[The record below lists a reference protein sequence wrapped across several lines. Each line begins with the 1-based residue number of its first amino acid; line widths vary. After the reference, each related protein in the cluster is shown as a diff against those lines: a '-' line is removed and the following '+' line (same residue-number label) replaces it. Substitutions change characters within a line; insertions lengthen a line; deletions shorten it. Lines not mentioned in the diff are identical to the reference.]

1 MTSHPRHRAL
11 GRGRHQLAIPGPS
24 VMPDRVLAAMATPMP
39 NIYAGDLV
47 EVSNRCLERLPAV
60 ARTEGRVFV
69 TIGNGHGGWQMALAN
84 TLSRGDTVLVAESG
98 RFAAAW
104 GQMAAIGG
112 LEIETLP
119 GTDRDPVDPD
129 ALRERLAADTTG
141 RIRAVLAV
149 QTDTASSVRN
159 DVAALRAALDDAG
172 HDALLMIDCI
182 ASMGCDR
189 YEMDA
194 WGVDVTVA
202 ASQKGLMTPPGLAF
216 VWAGAKAM
224 AAHETA
230 DLRDGYTDWTSRIN
244 SQAHY
249 QLYAGTPPVSH
260 LYALSEALDLIAEE
274 GGLDTVWERHR
285 VQAEAVWA
293 AVEAWGSGADDAR
306 LVPNIADRSQR
317 SWAVTTVRCEGVDP
331 DEIRA
336 RAEALGLTLG
346 LGIGGAA
353 DRFGAGGTFRIGHMG
368 HLNPPMLLGTLA
380 TLDTVL
386 AGMGVIEPGVGI
398 AAASASLAAHLD
410 GDT

>member
-11 GRGRHQLAIPGPS
+11 GWGRHQLAIPGPS

-47 EVSNRCLERLPAV
+47 EVSNRCLERLPPI
-60 ARTEGRVFV
+60 ARTDGHVFV
-69 TIGNGHGGWQMALAN
+69 TVGNGHGGWQMALAN

-129 ALRERLAADTTG
+129 ALRDRLAADTGG

-182 ASMGCDR
+182 ASMGCDP

-216 VWAGAKAM
+216 VWAGPKAM
-224 AAHETA
+224 AAHESA
-230 DLRDGYTDWTSRIN
+230 ELRDGYTDWTSRIN

-260 LYALSEALDLIAEE
+260 LYALHEALELIAEE
-274 GGLDTVWERHR
+274 GGLDAVWERHR
-285 VQAEAVWA
+285 VHAEAVWA
-293 AVEAWGSGADDAR
+293 AVDAWGSDGGR
-306 LVPNIADRSQR
+306 LTPNIAEPAQR

-336 RAEALGLTLG
+336 RAEGLGLTLG
-346 LGIGGAA
+346 LGIAAGGGP
-353 DRFGAGGTFRIGHMG
+353 FGTSGTFRIGHMG
-368 HLNPPMLLGTLA
+368 HLNPPMLLGALA
-380 TLDTVL
+380 TLDAVL
-386 AGMGVIEPGVGI
+386 GGMGVAEAGVGI
-398 AAASASLAAHLD
+398 AAASASLAAHLSSD
-410 GDT
+410 